1 MYTLPDGPVWLHN
14 VQGPGNKLK
23 SKKKHIK
30 VTQTSNGKRSVILM
44 LPVSHQLSSS
54 DFLWEN
60 QGGLEMQRKVPQI
73 QWNPSHLPVNI
84 FHPSLCA
91 EKSSVI
97 SRKVWECFRRA
108 KSLISISES
117 PCKIPHQTDF
127 HASTHHG
134 MTRDPDLWHN
144 KGGTWGPRMTSH
156 VVDQ

>member
-1 MYTLPDGPVWLHN
+1 MCISTAESTPAISALSSDAHPSGWACVITQHSRAGK
-14 VQGPGNKLK
+14 Q
-23 SKKKHIK
+23 IK
-30 VTQTSNGKRSVILM
+30 VKEEAYKSHPNLKWKKVSNSDA
-44 LPVSHQLSSS
+44 PSCHQLSSS

-97 SRKVWECFRRA
+97 SRKVWERFCRA

-127 HASTHHG
+127 HASTHNG
-134 MTRDPDLWHN
+134 MTRDPDL
-144 KGGTWGPRMTSH
+144 
-156 VVDQ
+156 